1 MFFKNIH
8 YGLWKNYTAFSD
20 TVWHKFNKNEDQSS
34 KNFQGL
40 WNGSYYIEKQKF
52 HTIPSLSL

>member
-8 YGLWKNYTAFSD
+8 YGLWENYTAFSD
-20 TVWHKFNKNEDQSS
+20 TVWHKFNKNEGLRVYGMEVTIL
-34 KNFQGL
+34 KNL
-40 WNGSYYIEKQKF
+40 EAKQKF